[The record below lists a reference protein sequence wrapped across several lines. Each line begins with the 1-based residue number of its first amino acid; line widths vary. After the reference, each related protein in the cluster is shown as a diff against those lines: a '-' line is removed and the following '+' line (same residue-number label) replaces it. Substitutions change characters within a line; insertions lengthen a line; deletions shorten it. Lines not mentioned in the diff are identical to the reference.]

1 MRYEV
6 IVNGVS
12 YLVEVKALE
21 QQESKPGFIPL
32 ASSAPSTPAPS
43 PAPPLSPKP
52 EAQGGAN
59 TVESPMPGK
68 IISVAVKEGEAV
80 EKDQL
85 LLILEAMKMENEIRS
100 PSGGVVDKI
109 LVCAGDHV
117 ESGEALINLR

>member
-21 QQESKPGFIPL
+21 QQGSKPGFIPL
-32 ASSAPSTPAPS
+32 AASVPSTPAPYSAPSS
-43 PAPPLSPKP
+43 PPKSEP
-52 EAQGGAN
+52 QGGAN

>member
-52 EAQGGAN
+52 EPQGGAN

-100 PSGGVVDKI
+100 PSGGVVGEI
-109 LVCAGDHV
+109 LVSAGDHV